1 MEFIKENDAKLR
13 RAVKKSEEEIE
24 LHKNKQREIER
35 LNKEI
40 SESTAIKDNLF
51 NLVSKIKVFPDF
63 LENVCLVS
71 LSFFT
76 NIKKNCRY

>member
-24 LHKNKQREIER
+24 LHKNKQREIDR

-63 LENVCLVS
+63 LENV
-71 LSFFT
+71 
-76 NIKKNCRY
+76 Y

>member
-1 MEFIKENDAKLR
+1 MEFLKENDGKLR

-24 LHKNKQREIER
+24 LHKNKQREIDR

-40 SESTAIKDNLF
+40 SESTAIKDKLF

-63 LENVCLVS
+63 LENVCLA
-71 LSFFT
+71 LFFYEY
-76 NIKKNCRY
+76 KKL

>member
-1 MEFIKENDAKLR
+1 MEFLKENDAKLR

-24 LHKNKQREIER
+24 LHKNKQREIDR

-40 SESTAIKDNLF
+40 SESTAIKDKLF

-63 LENVCLVS
+63 LENVFLA
-71 LSFFT
+71 LFFYEY
-76 NIKKNCRY
+76 KKL